1 MVHYFPPV
9 GLSTLFRPLPKIKEK
24 NRATLN
30 VTYKSANGQHEFN
43 FSARQA
49 LGIPEQTLLLVLFEL
64 AQEQYA
70 VFSSDVVLSSTT
82 SNQLG
87 QELWIKLHK
96 GLYNALGKTLSFTTS
111 WFELSC
117 RCGLVDGGANH
128 KLRQKQLERLCEVVV
143 WETQKVS
150 SGKEIKRQSYL
161 VSWLLG
167 DDGKIHL
174 ALNCRLASALLGEHY
189 AQVSMAERLSLMREP
204 ARAVHAFLSTTVS
217 RGKSLKIGVD
227 TLMQR
232 LWPEGGLVVPAGTLR
247 RRQKDVRDALNAI
260 AALAGWQVS
269 WERTDMAYIRRS
281 KMGAHGEMRRT
292 IANKDMSY
300 REQECSEKVNKINEL
315 RSFDVS
321 GLFFNKANSA

>member
-1 MVHYFPPV
+1 
-9 GLSTLFRPLPKIKEK
+9 
-24 NRATLN
+24 
-30 VTYKSANGQHEFN
+30 
-43 FSARQA
+43 
-49 LGIPEQTLLLVLFEL
+49 LLLVLFEL

-82 SNQLG
+82 SNELG
-87 QELWIKLHK
+87 QELWLKLHK
-96 GLYNALGKTLSFTTS
+96 GLYNALGKTLSFTSS
-111 WFELSC
+111 WCELSC
-117 RCGLVDGGANH
+117 RCGLVVGGTNH

-143 WETQKVS
+143 WETQKEL

-167 DDGKIHL
+167 DDEKIHL

-189 AQVSMAERLSLMREP
+189 AQVSMAERLSLLREP

-232 LWPEGGLVVPAGTLR
+232 LWPDGDLVVPAGTLR
-247 RRQKDVRDALNAI
+247 RRRKDVRDALDAI
-260 AALAGWQVS
+260 GALAGWS
-269 WERTDMAYIRRS
+269 ATWERAGMAYVRRNKTGS
-281 KMGAHGEMRRT
+281 HGEIART

-300 REQECSEKVNKINEL
+300 REQVNLEKLNKINGL
-315 RSFDVS
+315 RAFDVS
-321 GLFFNKANSA
+321 GLFSNKVNNA